1 MLIVIGI
8 LAVLSM
14 IAIAKAIYWKLCFQ
28 GVLLYIVHSLK
39 ALTND
44 EISYRIAGGH
54 VDIEYK
60 DLSERGCLLVDSFFI
75 AVGDIQQSYGTEYV
89 QVTAADGR

>member
-28 GVLLYIVHSLK
+28 GVLLYIAECGRLLPNIALIKRYAKKVAVKSLHIME
-39 ALTND
+39 D
-44 EISYRIAGGH
+44 
-54 VDIEYK
+54 
-60 DLSERGCLLVDSFFI
+60 
-75 AVGDIQQSYGTEYV
+75 
-89 QVTAADGR
+89 

>member
-28 GVLLYIVHSLK
+28 GVLLYIAECGRPLPNIALIKRYAKKVAFQSLHIME
-39 ALTND
+39 D
-44 EISYRIAGGH
+44 
-54 VDIEYK
+54 
-60 DLSERGCLLVDSFFI
+60 
-75 AVGDIQQSYGTEYV
+75 
-89 QVTAADGR
+89 

>member
-28 GVLLYIVHSLK
+28 GVLLYIAECGRPLPNIASIKRYAKKVAVKSLHIME
-39 ALTND
+39 D
-44 EISYRIAGGH
+44 
-54 VDIEYK
+54 
-60 DLSERGCLLVDSFFI
+60 
-75 AVGDIQQSYGTEYV
+75 
-89 QVTAADGR
+89 

>member
-28 GVLLYIVHSLK
+28 GVLLYIAECGRPLPNI
-39 ALTND
+39 AL
-44 EISYRIAGGH
+44 IKRY
-54 VDIEYK
+54 
-60 DLSERGCLLVDSFFI
+60 
-75 AVGDIQQSYGTEYV
+75 TEYV
-89 QVTAADGR
+89 QYQYVV

>member
-28 GVLLYIVHSLK
+28 GVLLYIAECGRPLPNI
-39 ALTND
+39 AL
-44 EISYRIAGGH
+44 IKRYAKK
-54 VDIEYK
+54 V
-60 DLSERGCLLVDSFFI
+60 
-75 AVGDIQQSYGTEYV
+75 AVQFLHIMED
-89 QVTAADGR
+89 

>member
-28 GVLLYIVHSLK
+28 GVLLYIAECGRPLPNIALIKRYAKKVAVKSLHIME
-39 ALTND
+39 D
-44 EISYRIAGGH
+44 
-54 VDIEYK
+54 
-60 DLSERGCLLVDSFFI
+60 
-75 AVGDIQQSYGTEYV
+75 
-89 QVTAADGR
+89 